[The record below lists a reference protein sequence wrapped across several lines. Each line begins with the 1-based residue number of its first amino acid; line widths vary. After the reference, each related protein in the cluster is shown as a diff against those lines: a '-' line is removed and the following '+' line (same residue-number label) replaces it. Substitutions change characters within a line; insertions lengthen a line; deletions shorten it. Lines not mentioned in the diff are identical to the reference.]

1 MTPNQGLV
9 AIDAT
14 GPRNGFAWQTVRVL
28 FNLSIW
34 IFFVGASSALA
45 ADQVGLDIA
54 HPAHTSLSTKAVANN
69 TVGAAIASPAPQSA
83 VNHGSQSSDNHSP
96 ANSKSSSALRSA
108 ASTKTEKFNVGDWP
122 FRPLTR
128 PDVPTLSKLNSW
140 ARNPIDDFIGQK
152 LEAAGLQPSPP
163 ADKLTLLRR
172 VTFDLT
178 GLPPTPEEQAAF
190 LADRSPDAY
199 AKVVDRLLASPRYGE
214 RWAQHWLDVVRY
226 SETEGF
232 KKDSLRPDAHRFR
245 DYVVRAF
252 NSDLPYD
259 RFVRE
264 QIAGDE
270 LEPNNPDALI
280 ATGFIRLYPEDI
292 NASNMVQQRQE
303 ILDDITE
310 NTSLAFMGLTVGCAR
325 CHDHKFDPIK
335 QTDYY
340 RLQACFAAILPADGV
355 SIASKDQVENY
366 DKRMETWEGKTKTLR
381 AAIDTELADE
391 REAAKQEAISAYDSQ
406 TLAAIN
412 TPPEKRSCF
421 QKQLVAEAEEWIDS
435 RIARAYR
442 RCQPDERKLYDQ
454 QSEELSKFDS
464 IKPEALPTA
473 MSVTDGDGQPPSTY
487 VLSGGNYLRPEQEVA
502 PGFPEFLG
510 AADPKITPPAD
521 KPASTGRR
529 AALAQW
535 LTRADNPMTARVM
548 INRLWANHFGQGIV
562 ATPNDFG
569 AMGGNPSHQELLDWL
584 AYECISEGWHLKPI
598 QRLIVLSATYC
609 QSSKIDSSSA
619 ASVAALAAD
628 AANNLLWHARRER
641 LEGEELRD
649 AELQVSGQLN
659 LRMYGPSAKP
669 ELPQVL
675 EDSKYGWD
683 PDQKPADRNR
693 RSVYVLAQRNMR
705 LPLLASYDQPDMQN
719 SCPRRTAT
727 ITAPQAL
734 EMLNGEQTEEAARC
748 WSGKLL
754 ADCDNRDGQLDEP
767 KLIREAYTEA
777 FGRQPQTSEIETAE
791 KFVDEQAT
799 TIAEDS
805 TPPDDK
811 QLPLP
816 LPAKIN
822 RAKAAAVVD
831 FCHALMCTN
840 EFLYVD

>member
-1 MTPNQGLV
+1 MIPNQGLAAV
-9 AIDAT
+9 QAAR
-14 GPRNGFAWQTVRVL
+14 PRNGYAGHTVRIL
-28 FNLSIW
+28 FNLLIW
-34 IFFVGASSALA
+34 LSAGATCALA
-45 ADQVGLDIA
+45 KDQVGLDSSPAA
-54 HPAHTSLSTKAVANN
+54 HAIVAAKQAD
-69 TVGAAIASPAPQSA
+69 GAIAAVSPPT
-83 VNHGSQSSDNHSP
+83 GILKP
-96 ANSKSSSALRSA
+96 ASGAKPLPSSSSSNSA
-108 ASTKTEKFNVGDWP
+108 KTGLFKIGDWP

-128 PDVPTLSKLNSW
+128 PNVPTLSKLHGW
-140 ARNPIDDFIGQK
+140 AHNPIDDFIGQK
-152 LEAAGLQPSPP
+152 LEAAGLQPNNA

-190 LADRSPDAY
+190 LADHSPDAY
-199 AKVVDRLLASPRYGE
+199 TKVVDRLLASPRYGE

-232 KKDSLRPDAHRFR
+232 KKDGLRLDAHRYR
-245 DYVVRAF
+245 DYVIRAF
-252 NSDLPYD
+252 NSDLSYD
-259 RFVRE
+259 RFVRQ

-310 NTSLAFMGLTVGCAR
+310 NTGLAFLGLTIGCAR
-325 CHDHKFDPIK
+325 CHDHKFDDIK
-335 QTDYY
+335 QTDFY

-355 SIASKDQVENY
+355 SIASIDQVENY
-366 DKRMETWEGKTKTLR
+366 DKRMETWEQATKPIR
-381 AAIDTELADE
+381 DRIDNELSDE
-391 REAAKQEAISAYDSQ
+391 REAARQDAIAAYDSQ

-442 RCQPDERKLYDQ
+442 RCNPDERKQYDQ
-454 QSEELSKFDS
+454 QMEELSKYDA
-464 IKPEALPTA
+464 IKPESLPTA
-473 MSVTDGDGQPPSTY
+473 MAVADGDGQPPPTC
-487 VLSGGNYLRPEQEVA
+487 VLAVGNYLRPEQEVA
-502 PGFPEFLG
+502 PGFPAFLG
-510 AADPKITPPAD
+510 ASEPEITPPPE

-529 AALAQW
+529 TALAEW

-548 INRLWANHFGQGIV
+548 VNRLWANHFGQGIV

-584 AYECISEGWHLKPI
+584 AYEFIAEGWHLKPI

-609 QSSKIDSSSA
+609 QSSKIDPSSA
-619 ASVAALAAD
+619 AQAAALTAD
-628 AANNLLWHARRER
+628 AADNLLWHARRQR
-641 LEGEELRD
+641 LEGEQLRD
-649 AELQVSGQLN
+649 AQLQVSGQLN

-683 PDQKPADRNR
+683 ADQKPADRNR
-693 RSVYVLAQRNMR
+693 RSIYVLAQRNMR
-705 LPLLASYDQPDMQN
+705 LPLLQSYDQPDMQN

-734 EMLNGEQTEEAARC
+734 EMLNGEDTQAAARH

-754 ADCDNRDGQLDEP
+754 SDCDQHGQLDEA
-767 KLIREAYTEA
+767 KLVREAYTQA
-777 FGRQPQTSEIETAE
+777 FGRPPQENEITAAE
-791 KFVDEQAT
+791 KFVDAQAA
-799 TIAEDS
+799 TITAEAA
-805 TPPDDK
+805 PPDEK

-816 LPAKIN
+816 LPSKVD

-831 FCHALMCTN
+831 LCHALMCTN